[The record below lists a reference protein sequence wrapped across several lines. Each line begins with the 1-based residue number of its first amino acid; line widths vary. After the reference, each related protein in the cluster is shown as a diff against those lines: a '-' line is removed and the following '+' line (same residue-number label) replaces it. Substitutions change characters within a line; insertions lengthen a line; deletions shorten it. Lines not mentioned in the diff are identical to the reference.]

1 MDGLVQIDQQI
12 SLWINQ
18 HNPAALDGFWS
29 FISGT
34 RVWFPLYGLLGGV
47 IIWKLGWKRGLAVIV
62 TLLVGIVL
70 SDQLANLV
78 KDGVMRLRPC
88 RDPWMLE
95 HGVRCPDGVIGGMYS
110 FFSGHA
116 SNVFGFAAGSWA
128 GLQLNDPK
136 GRKYGIYGIL
146 IMIWA
151 ALISLSRVML
161 AAHYLGDI
169 LVGSL
174 FGLALGYAL
183 ARLAHWAMVKAR
195 L

>member
-1 MDGLVQIDQQI
+1 MESLVQIDQQI
-12 SLWINQ
+12 SLWINH

-34 RVWFPLYGLLGGV
+34 RVWFPLYGLMAGV
-47 IIWKLGWKRGLAVIV
+47 IIWKLGWTKGLAVV
-62 TLLVGIVL
+62 GTLILGIVL
-70 SDQLANLV
+70 TDQLANLV

-88 RDPWMLE
+88 RDPWMIE
-95 HGVRCPDGVIGGMYS
+95 HGVRCPDGVIGGLYG

-116 SNVFGFAAGSWA
+116 ANSFGFAAGSWA
-128 GLQLNDPK
+128 GLQLNDQK
-136 GRKYGIYGIL
+136 HRYGIYGCC

-151 ALISLSRVML
+151 AFISLSRVML

-169 LVGSL
+169 LVGTL
-174 FGLALGYAL
+174 FGLAMGYGL
-183 ARLAHWAMVKAR
+183 AKGAHWIIIKAR